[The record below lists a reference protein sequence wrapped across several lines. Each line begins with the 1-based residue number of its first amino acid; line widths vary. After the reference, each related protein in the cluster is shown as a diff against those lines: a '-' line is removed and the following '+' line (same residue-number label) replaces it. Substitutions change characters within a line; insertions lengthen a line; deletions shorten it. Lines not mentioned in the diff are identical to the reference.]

1 MSIDND
7 GLIMTRPWTPISLD
21 DWPAPGEEY
30 VQRHLWQAAIET
42 AKGLFFVLNLF
53 CHGQCHNW

>member
-1 MSIDND
+1 MSIDGN
-7 GLIMTRPWTPISLD
+7 GLIMTRPRTQFSLD

-42 AKGLFFVLNLF
+42 AKGLFFVLYLF
-53 CHGQCHNW
+53 CQG